1 MNKFSKIVLSTI
13 CVATIGLAAAACNQT
28 PPPAETYNVTIT
40 GATGSGVYEDGAEVT
55 VTAEAVAGKKFVKW
69 TDGTGAELSTDTSY
83 TFVVSADTEVI
94 AVYVNTYSVTVTG
107 GEGSGTYDEG
117 ASVTA
122 TATVESGKK
131 FVKWVDKDG
140 TEVSTDATYTFTA
153 SANVELTAVCINTYS
168 VTVTNGEGSGTYDE
182 GATVT
187 VTAPTQAGQR
197 FVKWVVA
204 GEQVSTDATYTF
216 TASANVE
223 LLAVYVNTYTVAVTG
238 GEGSGTYD
246 KGATVTVTAT
256 VESGKKFVKWVDKD
270 GAQVSTDATYTFTA
284 SANVE
289 LTAVCVDTYSVTVT
303 GGEGSGTYA
312 EGETAVITATVP
324 YNKAFVKWIDKDG
337 NDVSTEA
344 SYSFTVSGA
353 VEYTAVLEDLE
364 WVTKK
369 YTVNEDFA
377 DGSAQFGYEGGA
389 FKIADAGVITAT
401 TKESYGVMEMSY
413 VISGMDYY
421 GDAGSNFAIIFNNG
435 WIVKYMRYYGFIA
448 LYPAG
453 VSSGV
458 DSINVDASKTYKV
471 RVTVTEDKTA
481 LYVSTYD
488 STTET
493 FGEETKVSEFDSVVS
508 ASAVTISSYNS
519 SLTMKDFQISYW
531 GKPIVEEDKEL
542 TE

>member
-94 AVYVNTYSVTVTG
+94 AVYVNTYTVTVTG

-140 TEVSTDATYTFTA
+140 TEVSTEATYTFTA

-204 GEQVSTDATYTF
+204 GE
-216 TASANVE
+216 
-223 LLAVYVNTYTVAVTG
+223 
-238 GEGSGTYD
+238 
-246 KGATVTVTAT
+246 
-256 VESGKKFVKWVDKD
+256 
-270 GAQVSTDATYTFTA
+270 QVSTDATYTFTA

-369 YTVNEDFA
+369 YNENEDFA

-389 FKIADAGVITAT
+389 FKIANSGVITAT

-448 LYPAG
+448 LFPAG

-488 STTET
+488 STSET

-519 SLTMKDFQISYW
+519 SLTMKDFQMSYW
-531 GKPIVEEDKEL
+531 VKPVVEEDKEL